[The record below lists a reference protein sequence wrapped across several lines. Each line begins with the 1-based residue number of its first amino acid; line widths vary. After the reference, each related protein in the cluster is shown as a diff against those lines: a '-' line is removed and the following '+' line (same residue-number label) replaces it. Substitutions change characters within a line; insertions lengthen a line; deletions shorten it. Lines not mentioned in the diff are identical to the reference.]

1 MPELNFW
8 GTPVPI
14 KARSFHS
21 DFPVNLII
29 KINSSDD
36 KIIHSMQEICF
47 FFNTYT

>member
-8 GTPVPI
+8 GTTVPV

-21 DFPVNLII
+21 DFPVNLI